1 MMNNNDPIDPAD
13 QPSSQSAQPDG
24 PDGSDAASGD
34 TEREARA
41 ELNFLMQARRAKLD
55 KLRAA
60 GIEPFAYSFNR
71 THTSA
76 DAIDALLA
84 HEASGGDPHVDTP
97 AVSVA
102 GRLVS
107 WRSQG
112 KTAFAHLMDMEGKV
126 QLYFRKDEL
135 GEATFATLADFD
147 LGDWV
152 GVSGH
157 MLRTKTGE
165 ATVRVST
172 VELLSKSLRPLPLG
186 KEQVVDGKTVRYSAF
201 SDTEQRAR
209 QRYADLAVH
218 PEVRSL
224 FRARSILTRAV
235 RRYLDELGY
244 LEVETPVLQPMYGGA
259 SARPFITHHNALDM
273 PLYLRIADELY
284 LKRLIVGGFDRVYE
298 IGHDFR
304 NEGVDRTHNPE
315 FTMLEFYEAFAD
327 YTTMM
332 SRVEM
337 LIVAAASAIREVP
350 GIGEKVPVFNTPF
363 PRIEWVPSLS
373 QAAGADVMSISE
385 SQLREMA
392 ERIGVQKV
400 GSLSRPKVLDEMFQA
415 LVESRID
422 EPTFV
427 IDYPKEL
434 SPLAKP
440 KRGGPPGITER
451 FELFAK
457 GKELANAFSELN
469 DPIDQRERFEA
480 QARLRDA
487 GDEEASGVDEDYLRA
502 MEYGMPPTGGVGIG
516 IDRLFMYLTDTQ
528 NIRDVILFP
537 TMRPE

>member
-1 MMNNNDPIDPAD
+1 M
-13 QPSSQSAQPDG
+13 
-24 PDGSDAASGD
+24 SDD
-34 TEREARA
+34 
-41 ELNFLMQARRAKLD
+41 LNFLMKARREKLD
-55 KLRAA
+55 RLRAD
-60 GIEPFAYSFNR
+60 GHEPFAYAYER
-71 THTSA
+71 THSTA
-76 DAIDALLA
+76 DAIALL
-84 HEASGGDPHVDTP
+84 GDADEGPE
-97 AVSVA
+97 VSVA

-112 KTAFAHLMDMEGKV
+112 KTAFAHLADMSGRV
-126 QLYFRKDEL
+126 QLYFRRDDI
-135 GEATFATLADFD
+135 GEAPFALMDTWD

-152 GVSGH
+152 GVRGS
-157 MLRTKTGE
+157 MMRTRTGE
-165 ATVRVST
+165 VTVRVSHAM
-172 VELLSKSLRPLPLG
+172 LLSKSLRPLPLG
-186 KEQVVDGKTVRYSAF
+186 KEQVVDGQVVRYSAF

-218 PEVRSL
+218 PEVRAL
-224 FRARSILTRAV
+224 FQARSLLTRTV
-235 RRYLDELGY
+235 RQHLDALGY
-244 LEVETPVLQPMYGGA
+244 LEVETPVLQPLYGGA
-259 SARPFITHHNALDM
+259 SARPFMTHHNALDM

-284 LKRLIVGGFDRVYE
+284 LKRLIVGGFERVYE

-304 NEGVDRTHNPE
+304 NEGIDRTHNPE

-332 SRVEM
+332 SRVES
-337 LIVAAASAIREVP
+337 LLVAVADAVRGVP
-350 GIGEKVPVFNTPF
+350 YAGDKVPRLVTPF

-373 QAAGADVMSISE
+373 KAADARVMELSDAE
-385 SQLREMA
+385 LRQRA

-400 GSLSRPKVLDEMFQA
+400 ATLSRPKVLDEMFQA
-415 LVESRID
+415 LVESQID
-422 EPTFV
+422 TPTFV
-427 IDYPKEL
+427 VDYPLEL

-440 KRGGPPGITER
+440 KRGDPALTER
-451 FELFAK
+451 FELFAR

-516 IDRLFMYLTDTQ
+516 IDRLFMYLTDTH